1 MRKFASFAVSV
12 ILASSISV
20 SAFALDKTVPFIDI
34 ANNSWYYS
42 YISDVYKKGII
53 SGTSENIFE
62 PDVTLTRGMA
72 ASLIYRMY
80 GSPDIKYS
88 KYFSDV
94 ADGEWY
100 TDGITW
106 AKDNGII
113 SGYDDGTFSP
123 DWAMTVEQFASVL
136 YRLAGKPEIG
146 NSNALSKYSDNF
158 MVSSYA
164 KQAMIW
170 ASEKG
175 MLAGDTL
182 HPTSAITRA
191 EAAKMLSIFTET
203 YDYKAINN
211 MGEISSYI
219 KENYDSTF
227 DMTDYSYSS
236 DSDGNIYLA
245 YMVGEYKSTFGYC
258 AVMSGDKLM
267 RVEMIGKMNP
277 YFLSSDIKEPKYISD
292 DELFKIALESYDTE
306 CSVYEKNITRYF
318 NMSTLKF
325 VFDVEI
331 TYVDDN
337 GAYFTNLFRYE
348 I

>member
-136 YRLAGKPEIG
+136 YRLAG
-146 NSNALSKYSDNF
+146 
-158 MVSSYA
+158 
-164 KQAMIW
+164 
-170 ASEKG
+170 
-175 MLAGDTL
+175 
-182 HPTSAITRA
+182 
-191 EAAKMLSIFTET
+191 
-203 YDYKAINN
+203 
-211 MGEISSYI
+211 
-219 KENYDSTF
+219 
-227 DMTDYSYSS
+227 
-236 DSDGNIYLA
+236 
-245 YMVGEYKSTFGYC
+245 
-258 AVMSGDKLM
+258 
-267 RVEMIGKMNP
+267 
-277 YFLSSDIKEPKYISD
+277 EP
-292 DELFKIALESYDTE
+292 
-306 CSVYEKNITRYF
+306 
-318 NMSTLKF
+318 
-325 VFDVEI
+325 
-331 TYVDDN
+331 
-337 GAYFTNLFRYE
+337 
-348 I
+348 